1 MIATVLLCVFFVVS
15 LAMSLVVT
23 QKTLWTCRAM
33 SVVVGALDERMKL
46 AIATLL

>member
-33 SVVVGALDERMKL
+33 SVGALDERMKL